1 MEVYRPLG
9 VIIFS
14 AIFMVVAFLELVVGV
29 LIGMGIDY
37 SYYVTV
43 LGNAFLSMLY
53 VPSPP
58 VPMSFE
64 TYFMLLFTLH
74 AFWNQTLF
82 TILRLVVILLLIGGV
97 LNAASGVGLLS
108 MKKWGYYL
116 ALITGVLNV
125 CGGFTAMFAFPLLIF
140 GIGVIIYLWSDVKY
154 YFE

>member
-14 AIFMVVAFLELVVGV
+14 AIFIVVAFLELVVGV
-29 LIGMGIDY
+29 LTGMGLDY
-37 SYYVTV
+37 SYYMTV
-43 LGNAFLSMLY
+43 LGNVFLSMLY
-53 VPSPP
+53 MPSPS

-64 TYFMLLFTLH
+64 TYFMLLFMLH

-82 TILRLVVILLLIGGV
+82 TILRLAVILLLIGGV

-116 ALITGVLNV
+116 ALITGILNV
-125 CGGFTAMFAFPLLIF
+125 GEGFTAMFAFPLLIF
-140 GIGVIIYLWSDVKY
+140 GIGVIVYLWTDVKY